1 VTRLALWATVGGATV
16 GGATVGSLGLA
27 FAAGCVPSNAALRA
41 IAQDEQIPLGSAK
54 QAGEWPFWPNSVRFL
69 PLCRSVSSASIGGR
83 SLELFVECLDVDG
96 HNTKASGH
104 LVLELTCSGAV
115 PPSRRLTLDL
125 TDPITNRTLWDPVT
139 ASYRLDVP
147 APFDTPPESG
157 SDIDC
162 RIILFAVDGS
172 TPTATIRVSW

>member
-1 VTRLALWATVGGATV
+1 
-16 GGATVGSLGLA
+16 
-27 FAAGCVPSNAALRA
+27 
-41 IAQDEQIPLGSAK
+41 
-54 QAGEWPFWPNSVRFL
+54 
-69 PLCRSVSSASIGGR
+69 
-83 SLELFVECLDVDG
+83 
-96 HNTKASGH
+96 
-104 LVLELTCSGAV
+104 
-115 PPSRRLTLDL
+115 
-125 TDPITNRTLWDPVT
+125 VT